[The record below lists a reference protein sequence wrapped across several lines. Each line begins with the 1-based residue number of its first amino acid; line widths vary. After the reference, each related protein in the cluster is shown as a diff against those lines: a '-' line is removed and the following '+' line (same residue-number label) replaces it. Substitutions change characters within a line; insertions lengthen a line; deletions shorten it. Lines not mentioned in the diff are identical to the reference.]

1 MNDMKKIY
9 ALFALPALM
18 LTACSDDINPDVP
31 ETVPGEDIVF
41 KASLPQGTR
50 TVYGDFNADGTARK
64 VMWVNGDKVNVFS
77 PQCEANFRQAEYE
90 VKVANNQSYADEL
103 VKTGTTGLRWGTA
116 SATETKFY
124 AAYPENATLA
134 QESDGTVTASFHID
148 DVQTTLMQ
156 SATTNGKTVWSPSA
170 TAPTPNNIMFAQP
183 LANGQS
189 QVTAVDGKTVANLQ
203 FTPYSTV
210 LHMTFAGWALTNPDL
225 QGADDM
231 TVYSVRLNSTG
242 TSDIAGNF
250 PLTLKAD
257 GTAPTVGNNV
267 TLGNK
272 SITVNV
278 DAGAEIN
285 GISLKPG
292 DSLECDLFMIPTGAT
307 ISNQWSVD
315 LITSAGTFS
324 RKLEPAAGANST
336 LKPGQI
342 HKMNFPAINLN
353 NGWEYHPDSW
363 LADIPDN
370 VYFTEV
376 SLPGSW
382 YSASTSGD
390 KYQDDDIATQFS
402 KGVRAFFLETRVGT
416 TNRDFVYNP
425 LYGGGITPTDTK
437 LMNDAVNRRNG
448 SDFTVVIS
456 GTGSNQSTYGDLN
469 AYYGATTIDATLTAI
484 AEQVRDHQTE
494 FAVLTL
500 SYADGGSAGVSG
512 FWKSVWLQKIL
523 NAINANALF
532 KQYLYTGTVNEST
545 TVSALRGRIL
555 LKINI
560 DDETEITS
568 ATSTV
573 DTILSGTGTN
583 TTQVNQE
590 LFSQIPAL
598 FSYTNQSWSATT
610 SESSLVSNL
619 YWKGKPTLTDATI
632 GSTGF
637 FWNYTMA
644 NRTYGTGLPTLGD
657 RQSSISNLIANSKD
671 ARAQGEHNVFFMI
684 GAGGSYFANT
694 SSDSGSPSSVADNLN
709 PFLLGEINK
718 KIANGEAS
726 PLGLVYT
733 NFTTGTSGQ
742 QVVDAIIRMNRRF
755 KLLEIGGTQGGGT
768 GTQTNIK
775 SVIPTHSSGYN
786 KAAGNGWNA
795 F

>member
-90 VKVANNQSYADEL
+90 VKVDNNQSYADEL

-116 SATETKFY
+116 SATDTKFY

-292 DSLECDLFMIPTGAT
+292 DSFECDLFMIPTGAT
-307 ISNQWSVD
+307 ISDQWSVD

-324 RKLEPAAGANST
+324 RKLKPAADANST

-342 HKMNFPAINLN
+342 HKMNFPAITVD

-382 YSASTSGD
+382 YSASTSGED
-390 KYQDDDIATQFS
+390 IYQGDDIATQFS

-416 TNRDFVYNP
+416 SEGDYTLNSLTNQGRLDNQ
-425 LYGGGITPTDTK
+425 LQ
-437 LMNDAVNRRNG
+437 RRN
-448 SDFTVVIS
+448 SNDFTVVIS
-456 GTGSNQSTYGDLN
+456 GTGKNQSFYGDLN
-469 AYYGATTIDATLTAI
+469 AYYSATTIDATLTAI

-500 SYADGGSAGVSG
+500 SYSDGGSAGVSG

-523 NAINANALF
+523 NAINANVLF
-532 KQYLYTGTVNEST
+532 KQYLYTETVNAST
-545 TVSALRGRIL
+545 TVSALRGKIL
-555 LKINI
+555 LKINV
-560 DDETEITS
+560 DDDTEITS
-568 ATSTV
+568 ATTSYGS
-573 DTILSGTGTN
+573 INAATN
-583 TTQVNQE
+583 TTYVDQT

-598 FSYTNQSWSATT
+598 FSFTNQNWATNT
-610 SESSLVSNL
+610 EQNSLVSNL

-684 GAGGSYFANT
+684 GAGGSYFDNS

-733 NFTTGTSGQ
+733 NFTTGTTGQ

>member
-292 DSLECDLFMIPTGAT
+292 DSFECDLFMIPTGAT
-307 ISNQWSVD
+307 ISDQWSVD

-402 KGVRAFFLETRVGT
+402 KGIRAFFLETRVGT
-416 TNRDFVYNP
+416 SGGDYILNSLTNQGRLDDQ
-425 LYGGGITPTDTK
+425 LQ
-437 LMNDAVNRRNG
+437 RRN
-448 SDFTVVIS
+448 SNDFTVVIS
-456 GTGSNQSTYGDLN
+456 GTGKNQSIYGDLN
-469 AYYGATTIDATLTAI
+469 AYYSATTIDATLTAI
-484 AEQVRDHQTE
+484 AEQVREHQTE

-500 SYADGGSAGVSG
+500 SYSDGGSAGVSG

-523 NAINANALF
+523 NAINANVLF
-532 KQYLYTGTVNEST
+532 KQYLYTETVNAST
-545 TVSALRGRIL
+545 TVSALRGKIL
-555 LKINI
+555 LKINV
-560 DDETEITS
+560 DDDTEITS
-568 ATSTV
+568 ATTSHSL
-573 DTILSGTGTN
+573 IGLISPATN
-583 TTQVNQE
+583 TTYVDQT
-590 LFSQIPAL
+590 LFSKIPAL
-598 FSYTNQSWSATT
+598 FSFTNQNWTT
-610 SESSLVSNL
+610 NTEQNSLVSNL
-619 YWKGKPTLTDATI
+619 YWKGNPTLTDATI

-657 RQSSISNLIANSKD
+657 RQSSISNLIANSKN

-684 GAGGSYFANT
+684 GAGGSYFDNS

-733 NFTTGTSGQ
+733 NFTTGTTGQ
-742 QVVDAIIRMNRRF
+742 QVVDAIIRMNCRF

-768 GTQTNIK
+768 GTQINIK
-775 SVIPTHSSGYN
+775 SVIPTHSSGYK

>member
-116 SATETKFY
+116 SAEETKFY

-210 LHMTFAGWALTNPDL
+210 LHMTFAGWALTNPDP
-225 QGADDM
+225 QGADNM

-292 DSLECDLFMIPTGAT
+292 DSFECDLFMIPTGAT
-307 ISNQWSVD
+307 ISDQWSVD

-342 HKMNFPAINLN
+342 HKMNFPAITVD

-402 KGVRAFFLETRVGT
+402 KGIRAFFLETRVGT
-416 TNRDFVYNP
+416 SGGNYTLNSLTNQGRLDDQ
-425 LYGGGITPTDTK
+425 LQK
-437 LMNDAVNRRNG
+437 RN
-448 SDFTVVIS
+448 SNDFTVVIS
-456 GTGSNQSTYGDLN
+456 GTGKNQSIYGDLN
-469 AYYGATTIDATLTAI
+469 AYYSATTIDATLTAI
-484 AEQVRDHQTE
+484 AEQVSKHQTE

-500 SYADGGSAGVSG
+500 SYSDGGSAGVSG

-523 NAINANALF
+523 NAINANELF
-532 KQYLYTGTVNEST
+532 KQYLYTETVNAST
-545 TVSALRGRIL
+545 TVSALRGKIL
-555 LKINI
+555 LKINV
-560 DDETEITS
+560 DDDTEITS
-568 ATSTV
+568 ATTSHSL
-573 DTILSGTGTN
+573 IGLGNAATN
-583 TTQVNQE
+583 TTYVDQT
-590 LFSQIPAL
+590 LFSKIPAL
-598 FSYTNQSWSATT
+598 FSFTNQNWTT
-610 SESSLVSNL
+610 NTEQNSLVSNL
-619 YWKGKPTLTDATI
+619 YWKGNPTLTDATI

-657 RQSSISNLIANSKD
+657 RQSSISNLIANSKN

-684 GAGGSYFANT
+684 GAGGSYFNST
-694 SSDSGSPSSVADNLN
+694 SSDTGSPSSVADNLN

-718 KIANGEAS
+718 KIEAGEAS

-733 NFTTGTSGQ
+733 NFTTGTTGQ
-742 QVVDAIIRMNRRF
+742 QVVDAIIRMNHRF

-768 GTQTNIK
+768 GTQINIK
-775 SVIPTHSSGYN
+775 SVIPTHSSGYK

>member
-90 VKVANNQSYADEL
+90 VKVASNQSYADEL

-124 AAYPENATLA
+124 AAYPESATLA

-156 SATTNGKTVWSPSA
+156 SATTDGKTVWSPSA

-189 QVTAVDGKTVANLQ
+189 QVTTVDGKTVANLQ

-292 DSLECDLFMIPTGAT
+292 DSFECDLFMIPTGAT

-376 SLPGSW
+376 SLPGAW
-382 YSASTSGD
+382 YAYDGMNTRRGLWPVTYGGNEG
-390 KYQDDDIATQFS
+390 YQKEGATVSDLFNA
-402 KGVRAFFLETRVGT
+402 GIRAFQIESRMG
-416 TNRDFVYNP
+416 YESAIP
-425 LYGGGITPTDTK
+425 GGVTYSYP
-437 LMNDAVNRRNG
+437 
-448 SDFTVVIS
+448 VIS
-456 GTGSNQSTYGDLN
+456 GTGRNQSGSYVSAIRVSTFVDALVS
-469 AYYGATTIDATLTAI
+469 ALPATSK
-484 AEQVRDHQTE
+484 E
-494 FAVLTL
+494 FAVL
-500 SYADGGSAGVSG
+500 
-512 FWKSVWLQKIL
+512 
-523 NAINANALF
+523 AINYTDGQTDGTSDEY
-532 KQYLYTGTVNEST
+532 KQRWLNGLNSMLSGYGTRIYNET
-545 TVSALRGRIL
+545 ITPETPVSKLRGKIVVLINVDAEVENNVTTWPDAL
-555 LKINI
+555 L
-560 DDETEITS
+560 
-568 ATSTV
+568 A
-573 DTILSGTGTN
+573 
-583 TTQVNQE
+583 
-590 LFSQIPAL
+590 
-598 FSYTNQSWSATT
+598 YTNQSWSASTMTT
-610 SESSLVSNL
+610 SMISPMTWKSWPGISGVDISAVGQNPDNL
-619 YWKGKPTLTDATI
+619 YL
-632 GSTGF
+632 
-637 FWNYTMA
+637 NYTLA
-644 NRTYGTGLPTLGD
+644 NRTWDGTGTQPSGMPSLDNRL
-657 RQSSISNLIANSKD
+657 RSIESLIGNSDQVYASKT
-671 ARAQGEHNVFFMI
+671 HNCWYYI
-684 GAGGSYFANT
+684 GAGGTYAPNLSED
-694 SSDSGSPSSVADNLN
+694 SDKEGPQNIAKAIN
-709 PFLLGEINK
+709 PELIKMINAK
-718 KIANGEAS
+718 VDEGKAS
-726 PLGLVYT
+726 PMGLVFI
-733 NFTTGTSGQ
+733 NQCTGEGFSGNEI
-742 QVVDAIIRMNRRF
+742 VEAIIRMNRRF
-755 KLLEIGGTQGGGT
+755 KLLGIGGTQGGGT

>member
-116 SATETKFY
+116 SAAETKFY

-156 SATTNGKTVWSPSA
+156 SATTDGKRVWSPSA

-189 QVTAVDGKTVANLQ
+189 QVTTVDGKTVANLQ

-210 LHMTFAGWALTNPDL
+210 LHMTFAGWALTDPDL

-292 DSLECDLFMIPTGAT
+292 DSFECDLFMIPTGAT
-307 ISNQWSVD
+307 ISDQWSVD

-324 RKLEPAAGANST
+324 RKLKPAADANST

-342 HKMNFPAINLN
+342 HKMNFPAITVD

-376 SLPGSW
+376 SLPGAW
-382 YSASTSGD
+382 YAYDGMNTMRGAFGVNYGGNEG
-390 KYQDDDIATQFS
+390 YQKEGATVSDLFNA
-402 KGVRAFFLETRVGT
+402 GIRAFQIESRMG
-416 TNRDFVYNP
+416 YESAIP
-425 LYGGGITPTDTK
+425 GGVAYSYP
-437 LMNDAVNRRNG
+437 
-448 SDFTVVIS
+448 VIS
-456 GTGSNQSTYGDLN
+456 GTGRNQSGSYVSAIRVSTFVDALVS
-469 AYYGATTIDATLTAI
+469 ALPATSK
-484 AEQVRDHQTE
+484 E
-494 FAVLTL
+494 FAVL
-500 SYADGGSAGVSG
+500 
-512 FWKSVWLQKIL
+512 
-523 NAINANALF
+523 AINYTDGQTDGTSDGY
-532 KQYLYTGTVNEST
+532 KQRWLNGLNSMLSGYGTRIYNET
-545 TVSALRGRIL
+545 ITPETPVSKLRGKIVVLINVDAEVENNVTTWPDAL
-555 LKINI
+555 L
-560 DDETEITS
+560 
-568 ATSTV
+568 A
-573 DTILSGTGTN
+573 
-583 TTQVNQE
+583 
-590 LFSQIPAL
+590 
-598 FSYTNQSWSATT
+598 YTNQSWSASTMTT
-610 SESSLVSNL
+610 SMISPMTWKSWPGISGVDISAVGQNPDNL
-619 YWKGKPTLTDATI
+619 YL
-632 GSTGF
+632 
-637 FWNYTMA
+637 NYTLA
-644 NRTYGTGLPTLGD
+644 NRTWDGTGTQPSGMPSLDNRL
-657 RQSSISNLIANSKD
+657 RSIESLIGNSDQVYDSKT
-671 ARAQGEHNVFFMI
+671 HNCWYYI
-684 GAGGSYFANT
+684 GAGGTYAPNLSED
-694 SSDSGSPSSVADNLN
+694 SDKGGPQNIAKAIN
-709 PFLLGEINK
+709 PELIKMINAK
-718 KIANGEAS
+718 VDEGKAS
-726 PLGLVYT
+726 PMGLVFI
-733 NFTTGTSGQ
+733 NQCTGEGFSGNEI
-742 QVVDAIIRMNRRF
+742 VEAIIRMNRRF
-755 KLLEIGGTQGGGT
+755 KLLGIGGTQGGGT

>member
-189 QVTAVDGKTVANLQ
+189 QVTTVDGKTVANLQ

-210 LHMTFAGWALTNPDL
+210 LHMTFAGWALTDPDL

-292 DSLECDLFMIPTGAT
+292 DSFECDLFMIPTGAT
-307 ISNQWSVD
+307 ISDQWSVD

-324 RKLEPAAGANST
+324 RKLKPAADANST

-376 SLPGSW
+376 SLPGAW
-382 YSASTSGD
+382 YAYDGMNTNRGVGLITYGGNEG
-390 KYQDDDIATQFS
+390 YQKEGATVSDLFNA
-402 KGVRAFFLETRVGT
+402 GIRAFQIESRMG
-416 TNRDFVYNP
+416 YESP
-425 LYGGGITPTDTK
+425 IPGGVTYSYP
-437 LMNDAVNRRNG
+437 
-448 SDFTVVIS
+448 VIS
-456 GTGSNQSTYGDLN
+456 GTGRNQSGSYVSAIRVSTFVDALVS
-469 AYYGATTIDATLTAI
+469 ALPATSK
-484 AEQVRDHQTE
+484 E
-494 FAVLTL
+494 FAVL
-500 SYADGGSAGVSG
+500 
-512 FWKSVWLQKIL
+512 
-523 NAINANALF
+523 AINYTDGQTDGTSDEY
-532 KQYLYTGTVNEST
+532 KQRWLNGLNSMLSGYGTRIYNET
-545 TVSALRGRIL
+545 ITPETPVSKLRGKIVVLINVDAEVENNVTTWPDAL
-555 LKINI
+555 L
-560 DDETEITS
+560 
-568 ATSTV
+568 A
-573 DTILSGTGTN
+573 
-583 TTQVNQE
+583 
-590 LFSQIPAL
+590 
-598 FSYTNQSWSATT
+598 YTNQSWSASTMTT
-610 SESSLVSNL
+610 SMISPMTWKSWPGISGVDISAVGQNPDNL
-619 YWKGKPTLTDATI
+619 YL
-632 GSTGF
+632 
-637 FWNYTMA
+637 NYTLA
-644 NRTYGTGLPTLGD
+644 NRTWDGTGTQPSGMPSLDNRL
-657 RQSSISNLIANSKD
+657 RSIESLIGNSDHVYASKT
-671 ARAQGEHNVFFMI
+671 HNCWYYI
-684 GAGGSYFANT
+684 GAGGTYAPNLSED
-694 SSDSGSPSSVADNLN
+694 SDKEGPQNIAKAIN
-709 PFLLGEINK
+709 PELIKMINAK
-718 KIANGEAS
+718 VDEGKAS
-726 PLGLVYT
+726 PMGLVFI
-733 NFTTGTSGQ
+733 NQCTGEGFSGNEI
-742 QVVDAIIRMNRRF
+742 VEAIIRMNRRF
-755 KLLEIGGTQGGGT
+755 KLLGIGGTQGGGT

>member
-77 PQCEANFRQAEYE
+77 PQCEANFCQAEYE

-210 LHMTFAGWALTNPDL
+210 LHMTFAGWALTNPDR

-242 TSDIAGNF
+242 TSDIAGYF

-292 DSLECDLFMIPTGAT
+292 DSFECDLFMIPTGAT
-307 ISNQWSVD
+307 ISDQWSVD

-324 RKLEPAAGANST
+324 RKLKPAAGANST

-342 HKMNFPAINLN
+342 HKMNFPAITVDD
-353 NGWEYHPDSW
+353 GWEYHPDSW
-363 LADIPDN
+363 LADINDN

-376 SLPGSW
+376 SLPGAW
-382 YSASTSGD
+382 YAYDGMNTNRGVWPITYGGNEGYQVEGTSI
-390 KYQDDDIATQFS
+390 QDLFNQGI
-402 KGVRAFFLETRVGT
+402 RAFQLETRMGSTTTTTLQGT
-416 TNRDFVYNP
+416 
-425 LYGGGITPTDTK
+425 
-437 LMNDAVNRRNG
+437 
-448 SDFTVVIS
+448 TVVIS
-456 GTGSNQSTYGDLN
+456 GTGRTNKIYGGDDTYVSAFSITKVLDDLR
-469 AYYGATTIDATLTAI
+469 TALS
-484 AEQVRDHQTE
+484 AQTASKE
-494 FAVLTL
+494 FVVLAL
-500 SYADGGSAGVSG
+500 SYTDGTSGGTADSFKKEWINGIAS
-512 FWKSVWLQKIL
+512 IL
-523 NAINANALF
+523 SNYSDIIYNKGIGPN
-532 KQYLYTGTVNEST
+532 T
-545 TVSALRGRIL
+545 TVADLRGRIVVL
-555 LKINI
+555 
-560 DDETEITS
+560 T
-568 ATSTV
+568 TV
-573 DTILSGTGTN
+573 DKEAEN
-583 TTQVNQE
+583 NVTTWPN
-590 LFSQIPAL
+590 SL
-598 FSYTNQSWSATT
+598 FSYTNQSWPSATMNT
-610 SESSLVSNL
+610 SMISPMTWAS
-619 YWKGKPTLTDATI
+619 WPGI
-632 GSTGF
+632 GDNVAIGAVGQNPNNMYL
-637 FWNYTMA
+637 NYTLA
-644 NRTYGTGLPTLGD
+644 NRTWNGTGTQPTGMPSMD
-657 RQSSISNLIANSKD
+657 NRIAAIESLIGNSDHVYASKT
-671 ARAQGEHNVFFMI
+671 HNCWYYI
-684 GAGGSYFANT
+684 GAGGTYAPNLSED
-694 SSDSGSPSSVADNLN
+694 SDEEGPQNIAKAIN
-709 PFLLGEINK
+709 PELIKMINAK
-718 KIANGEAS
+718 VDEGKAS
-726 PLGLVYT
+726 PMGLVFI
-733 NFTTGTSGQ
+733 NQCTGEGFSGNEI
-742 QVVDAIIRMNRRF
+742 VDAIIRMNRRF